1 MSTPDTDFY
10 NVVLHVGATV
20 NGKVITLQEA
30 IPARHWGTLTPDAKE
45 GIKSMLRRELGVA
58 IGTSVDF
65 PVTVTRGEHQVMTTG
80 AAAPGH
86 DGSCAHVSDLVR
98 DAVLNDGAAAVF
110 GLDFDLKRDGYEF
123 DSHRQAWELGTID
136 AAKHL
141 RSMTARPV
149 DQEAS
154 VARLERGREQ
164 LVEAMSLVSK
174 KRYWAEWERNLDRS
188 LHSEG
193 GMWEILGRTVGWPVG
208 EWKPLTWMSWDDA
221 GALYASRP
229 APGE

>member
-1 MSTPDTDFY
+1 MSTPDTTFY

-30 IPARHWGTLTPDAKE
+30 IPAHHWGTLTPDAKE

-58 IGTSVDF
+58 IGTSLDF
-65 PVTVTRGEHQVMTTG
+65 PVTVTRGEHQVMTTT

-86 DGSCAHVSDLVR
+86 GGSVR
-98 DAVLNDGAAAVF
+98 VIN
-110 GLDFDLKRDGYEF
+110 
-123 DSHRQAWELGTID
+123 
-136 AAKHL
+136 
-141 RSMTARPV
+141 PV
-149 DQEAS
+149 E
-154 VARLERGREQ
+154 LERGRRQ
-164 LVEAMSLVSK
+164 LVEAMSTVSK

-221 GALYASRP
+221 GALYTSGTVA
-229 APGE
+229 AG